1 MILEMSIELME
12 YFTNSVT
19 VRHAGGNSTLSK
31 LFYVAVC
38 TSHDIRRKNISK
50 TGKYMAGARIRLGL
64 TQVHQNWSGSLK
76 VAKVKLGLRNV
87 LLF

>member
-1 MILEMSIELME
+1 MKKRFIVDLILEMSIELME

-38 TSHDIRRKNISK
+38 TIMILEERTFLKQEN
-50 TGKYMAGARIRLGL
+50 TWQERLL
-64 TQVHQNWSGSLK
+64 D
-76 VAKVKLGLRNV
+76 
-87 LLF
+87 

>member
-1 MILEMSIELME
+1 MSIELME

-31 LFYVAVC
+31 LFYVTVC
-38 TSHDIRRKNISK
+38 TSHDIRRKSISK